1 MFYALLYVCIILPF
15 GLMDAVWLT
24 VMGSLL
30 YKPMLGNILLPTLNA
45 PPAVAFYMIYPIG
58 VLVFAALPA
67 LTADSVTPALIYGA
81 LFGALAYATYD
92 LTNYATL
99 RNWTLLITVADIA
112 WGAIATA
119 TAAAAGYYLTKAI
132 GSWLGIAVS

>member
-67 LTADSVTPALIYGA
+67 LKADSVTPALIYGA
-81 LFGALAYATYD
+81 LFGALAYATCCVVGVI
-92 LTNYATL
+92 
-99 RNWTLLITVADIA
+99 R
-112 WGAIATA
+112 
-119 TAAAAGYYLTKAI
+119 
-132 GSWLGIAVS
+132 